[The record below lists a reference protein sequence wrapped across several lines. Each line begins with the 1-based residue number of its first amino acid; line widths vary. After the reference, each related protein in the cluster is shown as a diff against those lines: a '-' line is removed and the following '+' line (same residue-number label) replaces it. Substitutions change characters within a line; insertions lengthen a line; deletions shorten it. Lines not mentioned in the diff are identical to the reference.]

1 MPTTTFTPDVLAEA
15 DAERLHDLEVRGLDA
30 VTLTP
35 AMVPEAVMPWARVPL
50 EDLVESHWWLS
61 TLHRA
66 LAARDWAALTR
77 WTTEHLEG
85 QAITEDIALVT
96 RWADELVEGVLPE
109 EQQERLP
116 GAVRGAWKLAIGEYL
131 DELAADRPGDAERRM
146 TAFAGEAARVLDAA
160 AGMRLSGLRQQ
171 ADQLETLVMGW
182 GYTPMML
189 AESMTEVA

>member
-1 MPTTTFTPDVLAEA
+1 MTTTGFTTTVLAEA

-30 VTLTP
+30 VVLSP
-35 AMVPEAVMPWARVPL
+35 AMVPEGSMPWAKIPL
-50 EDLVESHWWLS
+50 EDLVESHAWLS

-116 GAVRGAWKLAIGEYL
+116 DAVRGVWKLAIGEYL
-131 DELAADRPGDAERRM
+131 EELAADRPGDAERRM
-146 TAFAGEAARVLDAA
+146 SAFAGEAARVLDAA
-160 AGMRLSGLRQQ
+160 AGMRLLGLHKQ
-171 ADQLETLVMGW
+171 ADQLEALVMGW
-182 GYTPMML
+182 GYTPAML
-189 AESMTEVA
+189 ADSMVEVA